1 MQHVTQAQQ
10 TDWRSRTTLTVEGA
24 ADVLGIGRASAYAAA
39 GNGELPTV
47 RIGRR
52 LLVPV
57 AGLRRM
63 LGEIDQ
69 SGGRP

>member
-1 MQHVTQAQQ
+1 MHPITQAQQ
-10 TDWRSRTTLTVEGA
+10 TDWRSRTTLTVEEA
-24 ADVLGIGRASAYAAA
+24 AEVLSIGRASAYAAA
-39 GNGELPTV
+39 GDGDLPTV